1 MAWKTL
7 AEALE
12 GAIAQGMESSEMGAA
27 TPSQPKFAKSAGAEA
42 PASVTGQR
50 QTVGETACNS
60 AYAEKLRALP
70 TGREMVTAASSLPPR
85 RAIPM
90 HAVAISLVVDNGN
103 RRAPLEEG
111 AMRPAGRRNSGGGA
125 ACEWLRLVHPN
136 LAN

>member
-1 MAWKTL
+1 MAKQLGNVTKQVV
-7 AEALE
+7 AR
-12 GAIAQGMESSEMGAA
+12 AISISRANAVAAAQPGEME
-27 TPSQPKFAKSAGAEA
+27 KA
-42 PASVTGQR
+42 PRAMKPEASVTGQR

-103 RRAPLEEG
+103 RRAPLEGG
-111 AMRPAGRRNSGGGA
+111 AKRPAGRTRSAGRGLARG
-125 ACEWLRLVHPN
+125 LKLVEG
-136 LAN
+136 